1 MYTSKHILLDMN
13 DEEFKREEGRKQE
26 REIEWLRSERD
37 QRDVGEGERL
47 YRILH
52 AALNGVGQVFGPH

>member
-1 MYTSKHILLDMN
+1 MN